1 MITIIEPAPAE
12 SPLGDDRIVFLGAD
26 EDGELLEVMAVE
38 TDEAIVIIHAMPIR
52 DRYRHHLEGDE
63 DA

>member
-1 MITIIEPAPAE
+1 
-12 SPLGDDRIVFLGAD
+12 
-26 EDGELLEVMAVE
+26 MAVE

-52 DRYRHHLEGDE
+52 NRYRHHLEGDE